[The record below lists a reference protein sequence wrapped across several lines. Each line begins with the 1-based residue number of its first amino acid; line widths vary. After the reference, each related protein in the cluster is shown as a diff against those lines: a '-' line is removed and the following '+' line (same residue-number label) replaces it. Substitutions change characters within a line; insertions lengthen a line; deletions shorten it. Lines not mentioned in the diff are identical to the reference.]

1 MLAYL
6 ASKEQFLKDAPTIED
21 IVASEV
27 KKNLFISVGN
37 SEYQSWRNSL
47 GNAMSHVML
56 DPGIPSD
63 AAVAIEYRLNGR
75 KFRIDFLIAGQDD
88 AGHESIVIVELK
100 QWTDIAYSDL
110 LSHVRTFIGGGLRD
124 ERHPSYQAWSY
135 ASHLKQYNE
144 YVYSND
150 LEVNACAYLHN
161 CVNDEVISD
170 ARFAEDLEKAPVFI
184 KGEIEGIQELIRSKI
199 ETGVGTELLKRIDT
213 SPVRPSKQL
222 AEAVGSMLG
231 GIEEFVLL
239 DDQKTV
245 LETIINT
252 STKSMVEKKQVIII
266 KGGPGTGKSVISIN
280 ALSRVT
286 SLRMNA
292 RYITPN
298 AAPRAVFESKLQGVI
313 PNGEIHDLFSGSAAY
328 AGIKPDSFDV
338 LIVDEAHR
346 LKLRSQYS
354 KGGVN
359 QIKEIIEA
367 ARTSVFFIDEA
378 QKVTWQDI
386 GEISAIEDFARS
398 LDAEIQHLEL
408 SSQFRCGG
416 SDDYMVW
423 LDNALGVQVDS
434 ESYFSPGKFEFKIVD
449 SPSELHSMIKEKNA
463 TNNKSRVVAGYCW
476 DWISK
481 SNRSEF
487 DIQFP
492 EFGFQAEWNL
502 ASQGGEWIIHKGS
515 VEEIG
520 CIHTCQGLELDYVGV
535 IVGPDLIFEAGE
547 LQTDPSARAKT
558 DRSLHGYKK
567 EFKVDPESASSKA
580 DEIIR
585 NTYRTLMSRGM
596 KGCYVY
602 FTDEVTAE
610 YFKSQLAK
618 SEG

>member
-1 MLAYL
+1 VLAYL

-21 IVASEV
+21 IVAAEV

-56 DPGIPSD
+56 DPGIPGD

-75 KFRIDFLIAGQDD
+75 KFRIDFLIAGQDES
-88 AGHESIVIVELK
+88 GHESIVIVELK

-110 LSHVRTFIGGGLRD
+110 RSHVRTFIGGGLRD

-150 LEVNACAYLHN
+150 LEVSACAYLHN
-161 CVNDEVISD
+161 CVSDEVISD

-199 ETGVGTELLKRIDT
+199 ETGVGTELLERVDA

-252 STKSMVEKKQVIII
+252 SIKSMVEKKQVIVI

-367 ARTSVFFIDEA
+367 ARTSIFFIDEA

-398 LDAEIQHLEL
+398 LDAEIQYLEL

-449 SPSELHSMIKEKNA
+449 SPSELHSMIKEKNS

-535 IVGPDLIFEAGE
+535 IVGPDLIFEAGV

-567 EFKVDPESASSKA
+567 EFKVDPESASNKA

-602 FTDEVTAE
+602 FTDEVTAK
-610 YFKSQLAK
+610 YFRSQLAK

>member
-21 IVASEV
+21 IVAAEV

-56 DPGIPSD
+56 DPGIPGD

-75 KFRIDFLIAGQDD
+75 KFRIDFLIAGQDES
-88 AGHESIVIVELK
+88 GHESIVIVELK

-110 LSHVRTFIGGGLRD
+110 RSHVRTFIGGGLRD

-150 LEVNACAYLHN
+150 LEVSACAYLHN
-161 CVNDEVISD
+161 CVSDEVISD

-199 ETGVGTELLKRIDT
+199 ETGVGTELLERVDA

-252 STKSMVEKKQVIII
+252 SIKSMVEKKQVIVI

-367 ARTSVFFIDEA
+367 ARTSIFFIDEA

-398 LDAEIQHLEL
+398 LDAEIQYLEL

-449 SPSELHSMIKEKNA
+449 SPSELHSMIKEKNS

-535 IVGPDLIFEAGE
+535 IVGPDLIFEAGV

-567 EFKVDPESASSKA
+567 EFKVDPESASNKA

-602 FTDEVTAE
+602 FTDEVTAK
-610 YFKSQLAK
+610 YFRSQLAK